1 MRRAVRIYCPLC
13 AWKPHPADRW
23 CCACS
28 HVWNTFESGGACPGC
43 GFAWKVTQCLS
54 CFALSPHGDWYHET
68 DEASEREGK
77 EQVDTVE
84 QVRME
89 RNDFPESCRRQSVP
103 SANPVRMMPCS
114 PPKHPRVQCE
124 ASPLAPT

>member
-1 MRRAVRIYCPLC
+1 M
-13 AWKPHPADRW
+13 
-23 CCACS
+23 
-28 HVWNTFESGGACPGC
+28 
-43 GFAWKVTQCLS
+43 
-54 CFALSPHGDWYHET
+54 SPHGDWYHET

-89 RNDFPESCRRQSVP
+89 RNDFPESCRGACRQSVP

>member
-1 MRRAVRIYCPLC
+1 M
-13 AWKPHPADRW
+13 
-23 CCACS
+23 
-28 HVWNTFESGGACPGC
+28 
-43 GFAWKVTQCLS
+43 
-54 CFALSPHGDWYHET
+54 SPHGDWYHET